1 MNICVYRSLVGCL
14 FGFFFKYVKR
24 KKKGTSE
31 QKTTKRFTAIQ
42 DKREIKQ
49 KKFEDICFWR
59 IQFVREERL

>member
-1 MNICVYRSLVGCL
+1 
-14 FGFFFKYVKR
+14 VKR